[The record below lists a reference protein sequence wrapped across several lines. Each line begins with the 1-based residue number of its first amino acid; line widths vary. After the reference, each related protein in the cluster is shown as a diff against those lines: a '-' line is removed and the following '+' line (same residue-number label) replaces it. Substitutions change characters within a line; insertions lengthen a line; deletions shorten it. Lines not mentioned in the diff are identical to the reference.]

1 MIRHET
7 DRYIFHSKKDF
18 RTSINDHIVQYLRDA
33 FGDYPEWMNEE
44 IQSIIE
50 EYTDYYEYPAYAIE
64 GFSSSD
70 LAQIIARIFDEV
82 SVPLGGLNEPHDEL
96 PVEV

>member
-1 MIRHET
+1 M
-7 DRYIFHSKKDF
+7 KKF
-18 RTSINDHIVQYLRDA
+18 NLLLRNILTI
-33 FGDYPEWMNEE
+33 MN
-44 IQSIIE
+44 ILPMQLR
-50 EYTDYYEYPAYAIE
+50 

-82 SVPLGGLNEPHDEL
+82 SVPPGGLNEPHDEL